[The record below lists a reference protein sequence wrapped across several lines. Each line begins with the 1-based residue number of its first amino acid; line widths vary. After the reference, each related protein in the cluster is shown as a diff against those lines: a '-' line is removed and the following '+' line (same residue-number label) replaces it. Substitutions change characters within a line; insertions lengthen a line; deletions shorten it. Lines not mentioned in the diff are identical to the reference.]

1 MRREKTPRFSDC
13 DERGRR
19 DTEGAVLLRTEWNL
33 PESEARTTGAYV
45 IYGAGVVAY
54 NVYVALKLLWNLSPI
69 CFAVTD
75 KQEAGN
81 KIEET
86 PVLPWG
92 EVSGK
97 LDSDVPVIVATPEV
111 YHKAIQT
118 TLVQSGYEHIFC
130 VNAHR
135 EYELM
140 SRYFKEKGNL
150 LLLSDM
156 PHDIRQTDRNAAGF
170 FSVYMAKSH
179 KDKVLTGEYEIP
191 EWVTPVQAGRACTDV
206 QIAEVT
212 DCEGE
217 QISLKNPNYC
227 ELTVTYWAWRNC
239 RNKYKGICH
248 YRRMLLLDETQ
259 LNQCLQ
265 NDVDVILPLPFVCYP
280 TAKGQYGRY
289 IGQKDQDA
297 LRRALS
303 ETAPEYLAAWEWLDE
318 QPLFY
323 NYNML
328 IAKEHIFDQYSRW
341 LFKVLEQ
348 AEKYCDPE
356 QKRADRYAGYL
367 GELLTSLY
375 VMKHRDEWKIAHAE
389 KNWMV

>member
-1 MRREKTPRFSDC
+1 M
-13 DERGRR
+13 
-19 DTEGAVLLRTEWNL
+19 
-33 PESEARTTGAYV
+33 
-45 IYGAGVVAY
+45 
-54 NVYVALKLLWNLSPI
+54 
-69 CFAVTD
+69 
-75 KQEAGN
+75 
-81 KIEET
+81 
-86 PVLPWG
+86 
-92 EVSGK
+92 
-97 LDSDVPVIVATPEV
+97 
-111 YHKAIQT
+111 
-118 TLVQSGYEHIFC
+118 
-130 VNAHR
+130 
-135 EYELM
+135 
-140 SRYFKEKGNL
+140 
-150 LLLSDM
+150 
-156 PHDIRQTDRNAAGF
+156 
-170 FSVYMAKSH
+170 
-179 KDKVLTGEYEIP
+179 
-191 EWVTPVQAGRACTDV
+191 
-206 QIAEVT
+206 
-212 DCEGE
+212 
-217 QISLKNPNYC
+217 
-227 ELTVTYWAWRNC
+227 
-239 RNKYKGICH
+239 
-248 YRRMLLLDETQ
+248 LDETQ

-303 ETAPEYLAAWEWLDE
+303 ETAPEYLATWEWLDE

-328 IAKEHIFDQYSRW
+328 IAKERIFDQYSRW